1 MWHPINTGG
10 YHARFLKRRRS
21 KLNTYLLVAQVK
33 HLVITGEPE
42 NFIGHLFVTTSI
54 SASTKFP
61 SPLRL
66 LRRWRKMKENS
77 GKKYS
82 ISESARLWIRFTMCN
97 PTAIASGVSLVCCF
111 CGRCCQNRR
120 AFHQEAEKICYSPL
134 CKIFRL
140 HKYVRPFTTWIQE
153 KATTQIRDFSQLPTL
168 FTRLMQML
176 NVSSPATKI
185 AFFSCHSLDQTRAS
199 LHPTAP
205 ENTTGPPGGWGVV
218 QCSALLPSI
227 SGTVRM
233 KHEKLF
239 LRYHTGASGDVFQW
253 TAVAQAFALWMHTFY
268 RTTTRGISMGRTF
281 S

>member
-21 KLNTYLLVAQVK
+21 KFNTYLLVAQVK

-42 NFIGHLFVTTSI
+42 NFTGHLFVTTSI

-82 ISESARLWIRFTMCN
+82 ISESARLWIRFTLCN

-111 CGRCCQNRR
+111 CGRCRQNRR

-153 KATTQIRDFSQLPTL
+153 KATTQIRDFSPASHVVHSFNANVERFFPNYKNCLFFLPFIGPNTSL
-168 FTRLMQML
+168 TAPHSPREHNWAPWRVRSSAVL
-176 NVSSPATKI
+176 SSPP
-185 AFFSCHSLDQTRAS
+185 FH
-199 LHPTAP
+199 
-205 ENTTGPPGGWGVV
+205 
-218 QCSALLPSI
+218 
-227 SGTVRM
+227 
-233 KHEKLF
+233 
-239 LRYHTGASGDVFQW
+239 QW
-253 TAVAQAFALWMHTFY
+253 NC
-268 RTTTRGISMGRTF
+268 
-281 S
+281 